1 MKNAYKKP
9 KCIDNSSKKYCR
21 FSFDL
26 NPPSG
31 FAGGSG
37 VILPITGGFLRPP
50 AMRVEFHSV
59 AGFTVRVKFHICLF
73 CQPILGMLHK
83 KIKVVIVNDV
93 FVIIL
98 AGIH

>member
-9 KCIDNSSKKYCR
+9 KCIDNSSKRYCR
-21 FSFDL
+21 FSFDQTL
-26 NPPSG
+26 RP
-31 FAGGSG
+31 A
-37 VILPITGGFLRPP
+37 LPEDPERCYQLQGGFLRPP

-59 AGFTVRVKFHICLF
+59 ADFTVRVKFHICLF

-98 AGIH
+98 ACIH